1 MKIKNRFQPIVVM
14 TISLL
19 ILSCGGTREEP
30 VKTEPDPFPEPPP
43 VVVTPPEET
52 TEPEPVTP
60 KNDIEKKPLVLQT
73 IHFQYDKSNLTQ
85 EAINIL
91 IKNARQLQD
100 NALANIRIEGHCD
113 ERGTVEYNLALG
125 ERRAMSARNYLV
137 NFGVA
142 PERISVISYGKER
155 PVDPGHNSYA
165 WNRNRRAEFAAV
177 SR

>member
-1 MKIKNRFQPIVVM
+1 MKIKNRFHPIVVM

-19 ILSCGGTREEP
+19 ILSCGGTWEEP
-30 VKTEPDPFPEPPP
+30 LKTEPDPFPEPPP
-43 VVVTPPEET
+43 VVVTPPET
-52 TEPEPVTP
+52 TPEPTP
-60 KNDIEKKPLVLQT
+60 KDDVQPQSPLVLQT
-73 IHFQYDKSNLTQ
+73 VHFEYDKSNLTQ
-85 EAINIL
+85 EAINTL
-91 IKNARQLQD
+91 IENARQLQD
-100 NALANIRIEGHCD
+100 HALGNIRIEGHCD

-165 WNRNRRAEFAAV
+165 WQRNRRAEFVVV